1 MLCLAALLPF
11 LALSASV
18 LAKPLPSGEESVTS
32 STESTVASTV
42 ASGYPSSIAAET
54 LTESASSSE
63 PSSSSPSSVVAVDT
77 STGSEDGTSAT
88 STAPDPAQSTIDIY
102 SHETVHNVQIQAYRD
117 TKCLSPDPR
126 EELKAGAP
134 VDLYPCVD
142 PADPSKSARAWDV
155 VPGEGALVLSGT
167 NFALD
172 AGGVNASANSS
183 LVLKE
188 SQNCEP
194 LQAWYV
200 TNDARIAIAGQGL
213 CLTEDK
219 DTDGSG
225 PDEDKGIILFDCTDE
240 NTDQMFFTINK
251 DNQDLVAI
259 APPDAN
265 YTAIAGSSSAPALAS
280 ASGTSL
286 AAVQTDL
293 TTSAGSEAT
302 PTSESAVPSTFAS
315 AVSASE
321 ATTASESATSAEV
334 TSVPVSSSEAVSD
347 SESANETASTAIP
360 IATVESTQ
368 VASSSAA

>member
-1 MLCLAALLPF
+1 MLYLAALLPF
-11 LALSASV
+11 LALSAPV
-18 LAKPLPSGEESVTS
+18 LAKPLPSGEESAAS
-32 STESTVASTV
+32 LTESTAASTV

-77 STGSEDGTSAT
+77 STGSENGTTAT
-88 STAPDPAQSTIDIY
+88 STAADAAQSTIDIY

-134 VDLYPCVD
+134 VDLYPCVNSED
-142 PADPSKSARAWDV
+142 SSKNARAWDV

-225 PDEDKGIILFDCTDE
+225 PDEDKGIILFDCSDE

-251 DNQDLVAI
+251 DNQDLIPI
-259 APPDAN
+259 APPNAN
-265 YTAIAGSSSAPALAS
+265 YTAIDGSSTSSA
-280 ASGTSL
+280 ASGSGI

-293 TTSAGSEAT
+293 TTSAGSEST
-302 PTSESAVPSTFAS
+302 SVVSTTSES

-321 ATTASESATSAEV
+321 ATTTSGSATSDEV
-334 TSVPVSSSEAVSD
+334 TSVSASSSEAISSSESV
-347 SESANETASTAIP
+347 SESASTSLPTASI
-360 IATVESTQ
+360 ESTE
-368 VASSSAA
+368 VASSTAA

>member
-1 MLCLAALLPF
+1 MLNLAALLPF
-11 LALSASV
+11 LALSAPV
-18 LAKPLPSGEESVTS
+18 LAKPLPSGEESAAS
-32 STESTVASTV
+32 STESTLSSMAV
-42 ASGYPSSIAAET
+42 SGYPSSIAAET

-77 STGSEDGTSAT
+77 STGSENGTTAT
-88 STAPDPAQSTIDIY
+88 STAADSAQSTIDIY

-134 VDLYPCVD
+134 VDLYPCVNSE
-142 PADPSKSARAWDV
+142 DPSKNARAWDV

-200 TNDARIAIAGQGL
+200 TNDSRIAIAGQGL

-225 PDEDKGIILFDCTDE
+225 PDEDKGIILFDCSDE
-240 NTDQMFFTINK
+240 NTDQN
-251 DNQDLVAI
+251 LVPI

-265 YTAIAGSSSAPALAS
+265 YTAVGGSSSAQAS
-280 ASGTSL
+280 ASGTGL

-293 TTSAGSEAT
+293 TTSAGSEST
-302 PTSESAVPSTFAS
+302 STSESAVFSTSES

-321 ATTASESATSAEV
+321 ATSTSGSATSVEV
-334 TSVPVSSSEAVSD
+334 TSVSASSSEAVSTSESV
-347 SESANETASTAIP
+347 SESASTSLPTAS
-360 IATVESTQ
+360 VESTE
-368 VASSSAA
+368 VASSTAA